1 MLFGTR
7 SIFSTIQLP
16 NYMMAPMKWFSHIG
30 KQASRFASLEL
41 FRYIGPGFF
50 VTVGFIDPGNW
61 VTNVAAGS
69 EFGYAL
75 LWVVTLST
83 IMLIVLQHNAA
94 HLGIVTGL
102 CLSEA
107 AATYFRPWLQ
117 YLMLGSAM
125 AACVSTAL
133 AELLGAAIG
142 LKMLTGLPLLAGAVL
157 SSIFSAY
164 MLFSKNYRRLEKWI
178 MGFVSLIGLA
188 FLFELI
194 LADVSWSATLR
205 GWVVPDI
212 PLGALP
218 IIMGVLGA
226 VVMPH
231 NIFLHSEVIQS
242 RQLNQQGDAA
252 IRKQLKYEFLDTLTG
267 MAAGWAINSAMVIM
281 AAAVFYARG
290 IRVTELPQVTE
301 TLVPIFGSL
310 SATIFALGLIFA
322 GLASSVTAAMA
333 GGCVFAGIYRE
344 PFDMAD
350 NHSRVG
356 VFITIVGGL
365 VAIMLLKNPFAGILW
380 SQVALSLQLPFTIF
394 PLIWLTSSRKVMGG
408 YANSRYGKTV
418 LWIIGVIVVALNAAL
433 LLDMA
438 R

>member
-1 MLFGTR
+1 MNWL
-7 SIFSTIQLP
+7 
-16 NYMMAPMKWFSHIG
+16 SHIG
-30 KQASRFASLEL
+30 RQASRIASLEL

-69 EFGYAL
+69 QFGYKL

-83 IMLIVLQHNAA
+83 VILIIVQHNAA

-107 AATYFRPWLQ
+107 ASKFFRPWQ
-117 YLMLGSAM
+117 RIFMLGSAM
-125 AACVSTAL
+125 IACIATAL

-157 SSIFSAY
+157 SACFSAW

-188 FLFELI
+188 FIFEI
-194 LADVSWSATLR
+194 WLADVSWVQTSLA
-205 GWVVPDI
+205 WVTPTFPV
-212 PLGALP
+212 GALTVV
-218 IIMGVLGA
+218 MAVLGA

-242 RQLNQQGDAA
+242 RQWHAQGDD
-252 IRKQLKYEFLDTLTG
+252 IIQKQLKYEFLDTLAG
-267 MAAGWAINSAMVIM
+267 MGIGWAINSAMIIM
-281 AAAVFYARG
+281 AAAVFYKNSIA
-290 IRVTELPQVTE
+290 IDNLPQVAV
-301 TLVPIFGSL
+301 TLEPIFGKA
-310 SATIFALGLIFA
+310 SAVIFALGLIFA

-333 GGCVFAGIYRE
+333 GGSVFAGIFIE
-344 PFDMAD
+344 PFDIND
-350 NHSRVG
+350 PHSRIG
-356 VFITIVGGL
+356 LGITLAGAL
-365 VAIMLLKNPFAGILW
+365 AAIMLLPDPFKGILW
-380 SQVALSLQLPFTIF
+380 SQVVLSLQLPLTII
-394 PLIWLTSSRKVMGG
+394 PLIVLTSSRKVMGE
-408 YANSRYGKTV
+408 YANRRLGTTV
-418 LWIIGVIVVALNAAL
+418 LWSVAAVVIGLNIAL
-433 LLDMA
+433 LVDLA